1 MTGYGLPRIPPT
13 EEEIIRNSRLRQLY
27 NHEFEQGRFFQV
39 VFEDENGVTFQLA
52 TRTYMRVVY
61 IKDKD
66 DIEGIK
72 LIKLIDGK
80 EKGILGTPGEILVG
94 RPLDLKSLGGNS

>member
-1 MTGYGLPRIPPT
+1 M
-13 EEEIIRNSRLRQLY
+13 
-27 NHEFEQGRFFQV
+27 

-80 EKGILGTPGEILVG
+80 GKT
-94 RPLDLKSLGGNS
+94 KH